1 MPSRSLLGLRIGQDL
16 TLNTS
21 LIVREDS
28 LTLFGF
34 ESLEELETF
43 ELLISVSGI
52 GPRMALAILGALTV
66 DEVAK
71 AVGTQD
77 DRKFTLVS
85 GIGPKTAKMIV
96 VSLSGKFSN
105 FGPENAPSNAVDEQT
120 FQDVLAALVGLGMDE
135 RTANSLLQE
144 AIDAT
149 QEPSRDALLKKALA
163 ISAGRRA
170 GR

>member
-1 MPSRSLLGLRIGQDL
+1 MGLRIGQDL

-34 ESLEELETF
+34 ESLEELQTF
-43 ELLISVSGI
+43 DLLISVSGI

-66 DEVAK
+66 DEVSK
-71 AVGTQD
+71 AVSTQD

-105 FGPENAPSNAVDEQT
+105 PGPENSPSNEVDEQT
-120 FQDVLAALVGLGMDE
+120 FQDVMAALVGLGMDE

-149 QEPSRDALLKKALA
+149 PEPSRDALLKKALS